1 MHREKNISADGSLR
15 SDGCQSSDEQFIPFV
30 EGQAEKRPADA
41 RPAHPGLLRARPH
54 LLLAQPA
61 YQEILESLTWP
72 PETCGLLLGPCQQ
85 DHVVTHFHFDRGGQ
99 GTPGSFTLDH
109 AGLNGVLKSY
119 AAARLDCKGYV
130 HAHPPGFDSLSYGDF
145 TAVRAIFGKEK
156 NRSLQQFFM
165 PIVIGR
171 QLRPYV
177 VFRADLEAG
186 LDFAHLMQLI
196 LF

>member
-1 MHREKNISADGSLR
+1 MDTPLPT
-15 SDGCQSSDEQFIPFV
+15 D
-30 EGQAEKRPADA
+30 RPLEPDA
-41 RPAHPGLLRARPH
+41 RLPEPVTPSLCRREGGEPPPDAACRVPESLRARPV

-61 YQEILESLTWP
+61 YLDILDALTWP
-72 PETCGLLLGPCQQ
+72 PETCGLLLGPSQQ
-85 DHVVTHFHFDRGGQ
+85 DHVVTHFHFDEGGK

-109 AGLNGVLKSY
+109 AGLNGALRQY

-130 HAHPPGFDSLSYGDF
+130 HAHPPGYRALSYGDF
-145 TAVRAIFGKEK
+145 TVVRALFAKDK
-156 NRSLQQFFM
+156 NRDVQQFFM
-165 PIVIGR
+165 PIVTGR

-186 LDFAHLMQLI
+186 LDVAHLAQLI